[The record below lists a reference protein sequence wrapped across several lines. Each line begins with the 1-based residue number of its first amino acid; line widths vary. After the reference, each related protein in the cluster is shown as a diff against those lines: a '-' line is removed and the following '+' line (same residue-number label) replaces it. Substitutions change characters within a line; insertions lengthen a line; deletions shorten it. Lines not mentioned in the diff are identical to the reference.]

1 MTEPQVSPSEYW
13 GNGKVFLTEVR
24 DETLG
29 RKGDFLSRSRKVAL
43 GYTPVVSAH
52 LPSIEEFRNFSATQ
66 MTTQGSDFLDSELF
80 DQPRG
85 KTGSP
90 ESLCPHLSDFHEYSY
105 VMRLCAIGQPGTQ
118 IAVTSPLCPR
128 GVTPELLKRQV
139 S

>member
-1 MTEPQVSPSEYW
+1 MRYYTEREIFFQEQ
-13 GNGKVFLTEVR
+13 GKWHSA
-24 DETLG
+24 TL
-29 RKGDFLSRSRKVAL
+29 L
-43 GYTPVVSAH
+43 VVSAH

-66 MTTQGSDFLDSELF
+66 MTTHGSDFLGSALF

-85 KTGSP
+85 KAGSP
-90 ESLCPHLSDFHEYSY
+90 ESLYPHFSDFREYSY

-118 IAVTSPLCPR
+118 IARTRPLCPH